1 VNPRRLYRSRDHQLA
16 GVAGGM
22 AEYLD
27 IDPTFVRILWILAV
41 LASAGLAIVAYV
53 VLAIVIPQAPYA
65 AAAPGS
71 WAAGPGAP
79 AAPGWSSAPPVW
91 DARWAVPSDQHPAP
105 SQARPRSVG
114 IGAIVGVVL
123 VVIGVLALVDVAIPG
138 WVAGP
143 LIGPAVILTL
153 GAALLVASLR
163 PRGGETAGPAS
174 VPMTGPDPAASSA
187 VPAPSEP
194 WATTD
199 TEPVDPRPG
208 AA

>member
-65 AAAPGS
+65 AAAPGP
-71 WAAGPGAP
+71 WASGSGAP
-79 AAPGWSSAPPVW
+79 AAPGWSSAPPAW
-91 DARWAVPSDQHPAP
+91 DARWAVPSGQ
-105 SQARPRSVG
+105 SQARPRGVG

-174 VPMTGPDPAASSA
+174 VPATPDPAASPSA
-187 VPAPSEP
+187 PAPSEP

-199 TEPVDPRPG
+199 TEPVEPRQG